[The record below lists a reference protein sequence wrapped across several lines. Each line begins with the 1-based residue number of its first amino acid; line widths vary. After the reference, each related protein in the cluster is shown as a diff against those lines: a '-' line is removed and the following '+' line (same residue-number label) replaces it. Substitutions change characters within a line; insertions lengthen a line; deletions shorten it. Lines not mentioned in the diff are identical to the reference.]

1 VTRPLE
7 EQIAHYAVQ
16 TFANYGAET
25 AEAALVGV
33 VMAKLAPLRAYLET
47 HVPCD
52 ECDVTDAP
60 PGTPEVPKH
69 CKVCRDAGPGWP
81 CPAARLRA
89 ECGWGEGE

>member
-1 VTRPLE
+1 MTRPLE

-33 VMAKLAPLRAYLET
+33 VMAKLAPLRAHLEG
-47 HVPCD
+47 HRPNHRQD
-52 ECDVTDAP
+52 GPDGEP
-60 PGTPEVPKH
+60 
-69 CKVCRDAGPGWP
+69 VCMCGLWLDD